1 MKLFQHVFSFV
12 VIFLLIPVTTVA
24 EDISELKIIQGL
36 VWLDMADPI
45 EDAKLAITKG
55 DTRLRAVHGRRLI
68 IPGVKNNNFYQYRKQ
83 YGVNI
88 IKGTSNDIFS
98 EEHQRLN
105 TLARDYAK
113 KYNRIIMKKK

>member
-1 MKLFQHVFSFV
+1 MKLSQYIHTLA
-12 VIFLLIPVTTVA
+12 VIFLLLPVTIIA
-24 EDISELKIIQGL
+24 GDDSEENIIQGL

-45 EDAKLAITKG
+45 KDANLAITKG

-68 IPGVKNNNFYQYRKQ
+68 IPGVKNNSFHQYRKQ
-83 YGVNI
+83 YGINI
-88 IKGTSNDIFS
+88 IEGTSNDIFS

-113 KYNRIIMKKK
+113 KYNRIIMKK